1 MAKSGYK
8 DVNVTSDGYI
18 KLRYSWNAGTPNVAN
33 NFTPINWTLSLIST
47 NSTAN
52 ISSTASKNYSVTTD
66 GTKKEGTNS
75 VGLNGGATRTLAS
88 GSKNI
93 YHGSDGKKTFS
104 YSFSQAFGITYS
116 GVSIGTITGS
126 GTGTLDDIPR
136 GSVLGTISNFT
147 IGNAITIPITKYS
160 SSFSDTLNIYVGDT
174 WIKRVEGLTNNQ
186 SVSFTT
192 AELNN
197 IYSALSNVTSGVF
210 RFVNSTY
217 SGANV
222 IGTSTKTATGTIN
235 TNIKPSI
242 SSVTLTEAVSG
253 LATKFGAYIQNKS
266 KISGTITAS
275 AGTGSSIDKYDIK
288 INGVAYTSRTFTTD
302 VLTTSG
308 SNSCVVTVT
317 DKRGRTATS
326 TVTFNVVAYEN
337 PKVTSISVVRCN
349 ADGTLNDNGNYVK
362 VNGAASITSL
372 SNKNDKTFKL
382 EYKLK
387 TANSWTT
394 NQTYTS
400 AYTYTITNKIIA
412 NISADNEYDFRIAAT
427 DYFGT
432 PNPKQYS
439 LSSGFTIQD
448 INKSGRGIAFGKVS
462 SKNAMEINMNIY
474 DKFNT
479 LINNGL
485 SLYKTGGTDID
496 PNTTLEDLILTETNT
511 PSGGFW
517 YIRTMFYSTKSE
529 TTNRTQVAYPYA
541 YSNATIKG
549 TVYTRIYTSDIGWSE
564 WMATDI
570 VSFTHSDGSGS
581 VQFANGLLI
590 QWGRVSITPSAANTV
605 TSVVVNFPI
614 TYDEIPKVNA
624 DPSTSVPHVITS
636 GIGGGTTI
644 EDSKKSMVI
653 YMTRTNTVST
663 TYQWLAIG
671 YKKVVS

>member
-18 KLRYSWNAGTPNVAN
+18 KLRYSWSAGTPNTAN
-33 NFTPINWTLSLIST
+33 NFTPINWTLQLIST

-52 ISSTASKNYSVTTD
+52 ISSTASKSYSVTTD
-66 GTKKEGTNS
+66 GTKKEGTNT

-93 YHGSDGKKTFS
+93 YHGSDGKKTFN
-104 YSFSQAFGITYS
+104 YSFSQAFNITYS

-136 GSVLGTISNFT
+136 GSTLGTISNFT

-160 SSFSDTLNIYVGDT
+160 TSFSDTLNIYVGDT

-197 IYSALSNVTSGVF
+197 IYAALSNVTSGVF

-217 SGANV
+217 SGSNI

-242 SSVTLTEAVSG
+242 SSIALAEAVSG

-266 KISGTITAS
+266 KITGTITAS
-275 AGTGSSIDKYDIK
+275 AGNGSSIDKYDIK
-288 INGVAYTSRTFTTD
+288 INGVTYTSSTFTTD
-302 VLTTSG
+302 ALTSSG

-337 PKVTSISVVRCN
+337 PKVTSLSVVRCN

-387 TANSWTT
+387 TASTWTT

-400 AYTYTITNKIIA
+400 SYAYTITNKIIA
-412 NISADNEYDFRIAAT
+412 NISADYEYDFRITAT

-432 PNPKQYS
+432 SPKQYS

-448 INKSGRGIAFGKVS
+448 INKSGKGIAFGKVS
-462 SKNAMEINMNIY
+462 SKNAMEINMSIY
-474 DKFNT
+474 DRFDT

-485 SLYKTGGTDID
+485 AAYKIGGVDID
-496 PNTTLEDLILTETNT
+496 PDTTLEELILTKTNT
-511 PSGGFW
+511 PEGGFW
-517 YIRTMFYSTKSE
+517 YIRTVFYSNKTAE
-529 TTNRTQVAYPYA
+529 VNRTQIAYPYA
-541 YSNATIKG
+541 YNSNINNKIYMR
-549 TVYTRIYTSDIGWSE
+549 VYVSGIGWSA
-564 WMATDI
+564 WKQPNGDIATID
-570 VSFTHSDGSGS
+570 DNSGRALFNKMS
-581 VQFANGLLI
+581 IEYAKVI
-590 QWGRVSITPSAANTV
+590 ITPVANSPTSQTV
-605 TSVVVNFPI
+605 YFGRTYEKPPI
-614 TYDEIPKVNA
+614 VIPVA
-624 DPSTSVPHVITS
+624 STGVI
-636 GIGGGTTI
+636 GTGVLGVAIANIT
-644 EDSKKSMVI
+644 
-653 YMTRTNTVST
+653 T
-663 TYQWLAIG
+663 TYAVIVLTRINNVQTGVHFAVIG
-671 YKKVVS
+671 KVV

>member
-18 KLRYSWNAGTPNVAN
+18 KLRYSWSAGTPNTAN
-33 NFTPINWTLSLIST
+33 NFTPINWTLQLIST

-52 ISSTASKNYSVTTD
+52 ISSTASKSYSVTTA
-66 GTKKEGTNS
+66 GTKKEGTNT

-93 YHGSDGKKTFS
+93 YHGSDGKKTFN
-104 YSFSQAFGITYS
+104 YSFSQAFNITYS

-136 GSVLGTISNFT
+136 GSTLGTISNFT

-160 SSFSDTLNIYVGDT
+160 TSFSDTLNIYVGDT

-197 IYSALSNVTSGVF
+197 IYAALSNVTSGVF

-217 SGANV
+217 SGSNI

-242 SSVTLTEAVSG
+242 SSIALAEAVSG

-266 KISGTITAS
+266 KITGTITAS
-275 AGTGSSIDKYDIK
+275 AGNGSSIDKYSIS
-288 INGVAYTSRTFTTD
+288 INGSTYTSSTFTTD
-302 VLTTSG
+302 VLISSG
-308 SNSCVVTVT
+308 TNTCSVTVT

-326 TVTFNVVAYEN
+326 STTFSVTAYEN
-337 PKVTSISVVRCN
+337 PKTTSLSVVRCN

-372 SNKNDKTFKL
+372 SNKNDKIFKL

-387 TANSWTT
+387 TATTWTT

-400 AYTYTITNKIIA
+400 AYTYTITNKIIS
-412 NISADNEYDFRIAAT
+412 NISSDNEYDFRITAT
-427 DYFGT
+427 DYFST
-432 PNPKQYS
+432 SKKEYS

-448 INKSGRGIAFGKVS
+448 INKSGKGIAFGKVS
-462 SKNAMEINMNIY
+462 SKNAMEINMAIY
-474 DKFNT
+474 DRFNT

-496 PNTTLEDLILTETNT
+496 PNTTLEELILTETNT
-511 PSGGFW
+511 PIGGFW
-517 YIRTMFYSTKSE
+517 YIRTMFYSTKSA
-529 TTNRTQVAYPYA
+529 TSNRTQVAYPYA
-541 YSNATIKG
+541 YSNATRKG
-549 TVYTRIYTSDIGWSE
+549 TVYTRIYTSGIGWSD

-570 VSFTHSDGSGS
+570 VSFSHSDGSGS

>member
-18 KLRYSWNAGTPNVAN
+18 KLRYSWSAGTPNTAN
-33 NFTPINWTLSLIST
+33 NFTPINWTLQLIST

-66 GTKKEGTNS
+66 GTKKEGTNT

-93 YHGSDGKKTFS
+93 YHGSDGKKTFN
-104 YSFSQAFGITYS
+104 YSFSQAFNITYS

-136 GSVLGTISNFT
+136 GSTLGTISNFT

-160 SSFSDTLNIYVGDT
+160 TSFSDTLNIYVGDT

-197 IYSALSNVTSGVF
+197 IYAALSNVTSGVF

-217 SGANV
+217 SGSNI

-242 SSVTLTEAVSG
+242 SSIALAEAVSG
-253 LATKFGAYIQNKS
+253 LATKFGTYIQNKS
-266 KISGTITAS
+266 KISGTITAL
-275 AGTGSSIDKYDIK
+275 AGTGSSIDKYSIS
-288 INGVAYTSRTFTTD
+288 INGSTYTSSAFTTD

-308 SNSCVVTVT
+308 TNTCSVTVT

-326 TVTFNVVAYEN
+326 SATFSVTAYEN
-337 PKVTSISVVRCN
+337 PKVTNLSVVRCN

-372 SNKNDKTFKL
+372 SSKNNKTFKL

-387 TANSWTT
+387 TATAWTT
-394 NQTYTS
+394 SETYTS
-400 AYTYTITNKIIA
+400 AYTYTITNKIIS
-412 NISADNEYDFRIAAT
+412 NISSDNEYDFRITAT
-427 DYFGT
+427 DYFST
-432 PNPKQYS
+432 SKKEYP

-448 INKSGRGIAFGKVS
+448 INKSGKGIAFGKVS
-462 SKNAMEINMNIY
+462 SKNAMEINMTIY
-474 DKFNT
+474 DRFDT

-485 SLYKTGGTDID
+485 SSYKTGGTDID
-496 PNTTLEDLILTETNT
+496 PDTTIEELILTETNT
-511 PSGGFW
+511 PVGGFW
-517 YIRTMFYSTKSE
+517 YIRTLFYSTKSE
-529 TTNRTQVAYPYA
+529 TTNRTQIAYPYA

-549 TVYTRIYTSDIGWSE
+549 TVYTRIYTSGIGWSE

-570 VSFTHSDGSGS
+570 VSFSHSDGSGT

-636 GIGGGTTI
+636 GVGGGTTI

-653 YMTRTNTVST
+653 YMTRTNTVAT

>member
-18 KLRYSWNAGTPNVAN
+18 KLRYSWSAGTPNVAN

-66 GTKKEGTNS
+66 GTKKEGTNT

-104 YSFSQAFGITYS
+104 YSFSQTFSITYS

-126 GTGTLDDIPR
+126 ETGTLDDIPR
-136 GSVLGTISNFT
+136 SSILGNISNFT

-160 SSFSDTLNIYVGDT
+160 TSFSDTLNIYVGDT

-197 IYSALSNVTSGVF
+197 IYAALSNVTSGVF

-217 SGANV
+217 SGSNI

-242 SSVTLTEAVSG
+242 SSIALAEAVSG

-266 KISGTITAS
+266 KITGTITAA
-275 AGTGSSIDKYDIK
+275 AGTGSSIDKYSIS
-288 INGVAYTSRTFTTD
+288 INGSTYTSSTFTTD
-302 VLTTSG
+302 VLISSG
-308 SNSCVVTVT
+308 TNTCSVTVT

-326 TVTFNVVAYEN
+326 STTFSVTAYEN
-337 PKVTSISVVRCN
+337 PKVTSLSVVRCN

-387 TANSWTT
+387 TATSWTT

-400 AYTYTITNKIIA
+400 SYTYTIANKIIA

-448 INKSGRGIAFGKVS
+448 INKSGKGIAFGKVS
-462 SKNAMEINMNIY
+462 SKNAMEINMSIY
-474 DKFNT
+474 DRFDT
-479 LINNGL
+479 EILNGL
-485 SLYKTGGTDID
+485 SKYESGGVID
-496 PNTTLEDLILTETNT
+496 VNTTIEELVLSSTNT
-511 PSGGFW
+511 PTTAFW
-517 YIRTMFYSTKSE
+517 YVKTMFYSKKSD
-529 TTNRTQVAYPYA
+529 TSNRTQIAYPYNKDLPI
-541 YSNATIKG
+541 YYRYYING
-549 TVYTRIYTSDIGWSE
+549 TGWSS
-564 WMATDI
+564 WKAGDI
-570 VSFTHSDGSGS
+570 KEISISDGDGYVWDSSGYL
-581 VQFANGLLI
+581 V
-590 QWGRVSITPSAANTV
+590 QWGRVTITPSAANTV
-605 TSVVVNFPI
+605 TSVKVTFKKPFDNQ
-614 TYDEIPKVNA
+614 PKVTA
-624 DPSTSVPHVITS
+624 DPNVAYPNLVTSSV
-636 GIGGGTTI
+636 GGGTTI
-644 EDSKKSMVI
+644 DISKQSMII
-653 YMTRTNTVST
+653 YMTRTNTAATVF
-663 TYQWLAIG
+663 QWEAKG
-671 YKKVVS
+671 YKNPL

>member
-33 NFTPINWTLSLIST
+33 NFTPINWTLQLIST

-66 GTKKEGTNS
+66 GTKKEGTNT

-104 YSFSQAFGITYS
+104 YSFSQAFGIKYS

-160 SSFSDTLNIYVGDT
+160 TSFSDTLNIYVGDT

-210 RFVNSTY
+210 KFVNSTY

-235 TNIKPSI
+235 ANIKPSI

-253 LATKFGAYIQNKS
+253 LATKFGTYIQNKS

-288 INGVAYTSRTFTTD
+288 INGVTYTSSTFTTD
-302 VLTTSG
+302 VLTSSG

-326 TVTFNVVAYEN
+326 TATFNVVAYEN
-337 PKVTSISVVRCN
+337 PKVTNLSVVRCN

-372 SNKNDKTFKL
+372 SNKNDKAFKL

-387 TANSWTT
+387 TATSWTT
-394 NQTYTS
+394 NETYTS
-400 AYTYTITNKIIA
+400 SYIYTITNKIIA
-412 NISADNEYDFRIAAT
+412 NISADNEYDFRITAT

-432 PNPKQYS
+432 PTAKQYP

-448 INKSGRGIAFGKVS
+448 VNKSGKGIAFGKVS
-462 SKNAMEINMNIY
+462 SKNAMEINMSIY
-474 DKFNT
+474 DRFDT

-485 SLYKTGGTDID
+485 AVYKPGGVDAD
-496 PNTTLEDLILTETNT
+496 PNTTLEELILTESNT
-511 PSGGFW
+511 PEGGFW
-517 YIRTMFYSTKSE
+517 YIRTVFYSNKTAE
-529 TTNRTQVAYPYA
+529 VNRTQIAYPYA
-541 YSNATIKG
+541 YNSNINNKI
-549 TVYTRIYTSDIGWSE
+549 YMRIYVDGIGWSE
-564 WMATDI
+564 WKQPNGDI
-570 VSFTHSDGSGS
+570 TTIDDNSGRALFNKMSIEYGKVIITPVANTPTSQTVYFSRTYEKPPIVIPVSSTGVIGTG
-581 VQFANGLLI
+581 VLG
-590 QWGRVSITPSAANTV
+590 VSIANVTTTYVVIVLTRINTV
-605 TSVVVNFPI
+605 QTGVHFL
-614 TYDEIPKVNA
+614 
-624 DPSTSVPHVITS
+624 VI
-636 GIGGGTTI
+636 G
-644 EDSKKSMVI
+644 
-653 YMTRTNTVST
+653 
-663 TYQWLAIG
+663 
-671 YKKVVS
+671 KVV

>member
-8 DVNVTSDGYI
+8 DFTVTNDGYI
-18 KLRYSWNAGTPNVAN
+18 KLRYSWSAGTPNIAN
-33 NFTPINWTLSLIST
+33 NFTPINWTLQLIST
-47 NSTAN
+47 NSKAN
-52 ISSTASKNYSVTTD
+52 ISSTASNNYSVTTD
-66 GTKKEGTNS
+66 GTTSSGTNT

-93 YHGSDGKKTFS
+93 YHGTDGKKTFNFS
-104 YSFSQAFGITYS
+104 ISQAFDITYS

-147 IGNAITIPITKYS
+147 IGNAIAIPITKYS
-160 SSFSDTLNIYVGDT
+160 TSFSDTLNIYVGDT

-217 SGANV
+217 SGSNI

-242 SSVTLTEAVSG
+242 SSIALAEAVSG

-266 KISGTITAS
+266 KITGTITAS

-288 INGVAYTSRTFTTD
+288 INGVTYTNSTFTTD
-302 VLTTSG
+302 VLTSSG

-337 PKVTSISVVRCN
+337 PKVTSLSVVRCN
-349 ADGTLNDNGNYVK
+349 SDGTLNDNGNYVK

-387 TANSWTT
+387 TASSWTT

-400 AYTYTITNKIIA
+400 SYTYTIANKIIA
-412 NISADNEYDFRIAAT
+412 NISADNEYDFRITAT

-432 PNPKQYS
+432 PNQKQYY

-448 INKSGRGIAFGKVS
+448 INKSGKGIAFGKVS
-462 SKNAMEINMNIY
+462 SKNAMEINMAIY
-474 DKFNT
+474 DRFDT
-479 LINNGL
+479 EILNGL
-485 SLYKTGGTDID
+485 SKYESGGVID
-496 PNTTLEDLILTETNT
+496 ANTTIEELVLSSTNT
-511 PSGGFW
+511 PTTAFW
-517 YIRTMFYSTKSE
+517 YVKTMFYSKKSE
-529 TTNRTQVAYPYA
+529 TSNRTQIAYPYNRDLPI
-541 YSNATIKG
+541 YYRYYING
-549 TVYTRIYTSDIGWSE
+549 TGWSSWKAGNIKE
-564 WMATDI
+564 ISITDG
-570 VSFTHSDGSGS
+570 DGYVWDSSGYL
-581 VQFANGLLI
+581 V
-590 QWGRVSITPSAANTV
+590 QWGRVTITPDAANTV
-605 TSVVVNFPI
+605 TNVKVTFKKPFD
-614 TYDEIPKVNA
+614 YQPKVSA
-624 DPSTSVPHVITS
+624 DPNVSYPNLVTSSV
-636 GIGGGTTI
+636 GGGTTI
-644 EDSKKSMVI
+644 DASKQSMII
-653 YMTRTNTVST
+653 YMTRTNTAAT
-663 TYQWLAIG
+663 TFQWEAKG
-671 YKKVVS
+671 YKNPL

>member
-18 KLRYSWNAGTPNVAN
+18 KLRYSWSAGTPNTAN
-33 NFTPINWTLSLIST
+33 NFTPVNWTLQLIST
-47 NSTAN
+47 NSKAN
-52 ISSTASKNYSVTTD
+52 INSTVSKNYSVTTD
-66 GTKKEGTNS
+66 ETKKEGTNT

-104 YSFSQAFGITYS
+104 YSFSQTFSITYS
-116 GVSIGTITGS
+116 GVSIGTINGS

-160 SSFSDTLNIYVGDT
+160 TSFSDTLNIYVGDT

-197 IYSALSNVTSGVF
+197 IYSALSNVTAGTI

-217 SGANV
+217 SGSNI

-235 TNIKPSI
+235 ANIKPSI
-242 SSVTLTEAVSG
+242 SSVTLTEAVSE
-253 LATKFGAYIQNKS
+253 LVTKFGAYIQNKS
-266 KISGTITAS
+266 KISGTITAT

-288 INGVAYTSRTFTTD
+288 INGATYTNRTFTTD

-337 PKVTSISVVRCN
+337 PKVTSLSVVRCN

-387 TANSWTT
+387 TATSWTT

-400 AYTYTITNKIIA
+400 SYTYTITNKIIA

-448 INKSGRGIAFGKVS
+448 INKSGKGIAFGKVS
-462 SKNAMEINMNIY
+462 SKNALEINMPIY
-474 DKFNT
+474 DRFDT
-479 LINNGL
+479 EVLNGL
-485 SLYKTGGTDID
+485 SKYESGAID
-496 PNTTLEDLILTETNT
+496 VNTTIEELVLSSINT
-511 PSGGFW
+511 PTTAFW
-517 YIRTMFYSTKSE
+517 YVKTMFYSKKSE
-529 TTNRTQVAYPYA
+529 TSNRTQIAYPYNTDTPI
-541 YSNATIKG
+541 YYRYYING
-549 TVYTRIYTSDIGWSE
+549 TGWST
-564 WMATDI
+564 WKAGDI
-570 VSFTHSDGSGS
+570 KEVSISDGYGYVWDSSGYL
-581 VQFANGLLI
+581 V
-590 QWGRVSITPSAANTV
+590 QWGKVSITPNTANTV
-605 TSVVVNFPI
+605 TNVKVTFKK
-614 TYDEIPKVNA
+614 TFDFQPKVSANPNA
-624 DPSTSVPHVITS
+624 AYPNLITS
-636 GIGGGTTI
+636 SVGSETTM
-644 EDSKKSMVI
+644 DASKQSMII
-653 YMTRTNTVST
+653 YMTRINTVAT
-663 TYQWLAIG
+663 IFQWEAKG
-671 YKKVVS
+671 YKNPL